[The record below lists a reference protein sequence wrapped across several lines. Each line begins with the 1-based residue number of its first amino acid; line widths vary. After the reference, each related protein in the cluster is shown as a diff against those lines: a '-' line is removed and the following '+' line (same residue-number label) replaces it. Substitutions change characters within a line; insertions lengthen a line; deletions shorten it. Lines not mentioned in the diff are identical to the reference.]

1 MRESAERPMTRRH
14 FLGLSAGI
22 VVAGLV
28 PLTGCE
34 AAPDR
39 DEVLGRPE
47 TLFRLADDAT
57 IRSIGRSYRTAT
69 PTESDAESLRA
80 LILDASPESADR
92 TGLDHRLRERI
103 RADFDSDRTVL
114 VDGWLLSVT
123 EARQA
128 AFFSLRP

>member
-1 MRESAERPMTRRH
+1 MREGAERPLTRRH

-22 VVAGLV
+22 AVAGLV
-28 PLTGCE
+28 PLTGCG
-34 AAPDR
+34 AAPDG
-39 DEVLGRPE
+39 DETLGRPE
-47 TLFRLADDAT
+47 TLSRLADDAT
-57 IRSIGRSYRTAT
+57 LRSIGRSYRTET

-80 LILDASPESADR
+80 LLLDGSPESADWS
-92 TGLDHRLRERI
+92 GLERRLRERI